1 MNNNFENI
9 KIILKREFQDFTKKF
24 KKKDYFNIQ
33 FENLLSE
40 LLNKSI
46 EKMK

>member
-9 KIILKREFQDFTKKF
+9 KIILKREFQDFTKNS
-24 KKKDYFNIQ
+24 KKDYFNIQ